1 MGFGLGPIS
10 SLSKPRD
17 SNSAAR
23 RIVEISAHQNR
34 SISYILSAGASSM
47 QAIGNL
53 LPLSVRIQMI
63 RDCCAG
69 LSYLHSK
76 GIMHCD
82 IKSLNFLVTSNLTVK
97 LADLGEALI
106 VKDIDREKQSFPTLV
121 FFSVVNISLIFASF
135 HTAILIGLLRKHL
148 LWTLLTLILLLM
160 FGP

>member
-1 MGFGLGPIS
+1 MSHRFTTGNPSEAPPSTIKLKSPASVMLTREMGFGLGPI

-23 RIVEISAHQNR
+23 RVVEISAHQNR
-34 SISYILSAGASSM
+34 SISCILSAGVSSM
-47 QAIGNL
+47 QSIGNL

-97 LADLGEALI
+97 LADLGEAI
-106 VKDIDREKQSFPTLV
+106 VVKDIDREKQRFPT
-121 FFSVVNISLIFASF
+121 
-135 HTAILIGLLRKHL
+135 
-148 LWTLLTLILLLM
+148 
-160 FGP
+160 